1 MTKILIVRRDNIG
14 DLICTLPL
22 IASIRKR
29 HPDARIDLL
38 VNSYCAPVVA
48 NNPDVNHVYIYTKA
62 KHKEAGETAYGV
74 YLKRFLLTLK
84 LRWLRYDWVVLANV
98 GYLPRP
104 LRWAKQI
111 GARRVIGFVDATNLD
126 KDKTLTDPILLDR
139 SEVKHE
145 VEYLMQLLA
154 PLGVVDHIPAA
165 RINPVPSALQN
176 AKRVFQSDQ
185 SNKPLI
191 GINISARLPS
201 QQWPAERFV
210 ELIHQ
215 LTNNFRCALFWAPG
229 SQTNVGHPGD
239 DEKAAEII
247 NACQGVSLTPYPTR
261 VLGELIAGIACT
273 DLLVTADGG
282 ALHIGAACNKLI
294 VAMFGDS
301 EPKQWYPWAVPHTIL
316 HPASRDVR
324 SIAAVEVAEACR
336 ALYRQQP

>member
-22 IASIRKR
+22 IASIRR
-29 HPDARIDLL
+29 LYPDARIDLL

-48 NNPDVNHVYIYTKA
+48 NNPDVDHVYIYTKA
-62 KHKEAGETAYGV
+62 KHKEAGETSLGV
-74 YLKRFLLTLK
+74 YLKRFLLILK

-111 GARRVIGFVDATNLD
+111 GAKRVIGFVNAANLG

-139 SEVKHE
+139 SEIKHE
-145 VEYLMQLLA
+145 VEYLMRLLA
-154 PLGVVDHIPAA
+154 PLGQVNHIPGA
-165 RINPVPSALQN
+165 RINPEPAALEN
-176 AKRVFQSDQ
+176 AKRLLHSYQ

-201 QQWPAERFV
+201 QQWPAERFI

-229 SQTNVGHPGD
+229 SQSNVGHPGD
-239 DEKAAEII
+239 DEKAAVII
-247 NACQGVSLTPYPTR
+247 NACEGLGLTPYPSKA
-261 VLGELIAGIACT
+261 LGELIAGIACT
-273 DLLVTADGG
+273 DMLVTADGG
-282 ALHIGAACNKLI
+282 ALHIGAACNKPI
-294 VAMFGDS
+294 VALFGDS
-301 EPKQWYPWAVPHTIL
+301 ESKQWYPWAVPHIIL

-324 SIAAVEVAEACR
+324 SIVAVEVADACR
-336 ALYRQQP
+336 ALHEQQS